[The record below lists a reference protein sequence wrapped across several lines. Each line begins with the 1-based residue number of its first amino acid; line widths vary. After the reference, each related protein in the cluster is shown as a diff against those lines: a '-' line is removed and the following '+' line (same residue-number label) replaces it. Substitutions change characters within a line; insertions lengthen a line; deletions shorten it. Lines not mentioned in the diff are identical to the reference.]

1 MDPTK
6 EKKRQYSLFFK
17 KNFEQKFA
25 GLLSP
30 KIDAI
35 LYDWDMAPIQDASA
49 TWRFSLDPLEVGKP
63 SKLYPTSYTLP
74 TWKSPRFHHLLYD
87 TTRVVRCSGIG
98 HE

>member
-49 TWRFSLDPLEVGKP
+49 T
-63 SKLYPTSYTLP
+63 
-74 TWKSPRFHHLLYD
+74 
-87 TTRVVRCSGIG
+87 
-98 HE
+98 